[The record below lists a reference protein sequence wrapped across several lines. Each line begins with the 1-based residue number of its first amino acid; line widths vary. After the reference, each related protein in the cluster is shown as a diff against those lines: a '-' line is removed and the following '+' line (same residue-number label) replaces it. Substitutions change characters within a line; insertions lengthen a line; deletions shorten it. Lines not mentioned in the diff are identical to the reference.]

1 MSGPELVVAP
11 ARPED
16 AAEILELL
24 KIVGGETDNLSFGG
38 EGLPVSA
45 EEERA
50 YLASAAG
57 SDREIFLTAR
67 LDGALAGTAHYASFP
82 KKRMAHRGEIGI
94 SVRRSAWGLGVGAR
108 LMEELLRFAGETARA
123 EIVSLEVRSDNQRAI
138 RLYRRFG
145 FEKIGCFRGYFKI
158 DGALVDFDLM
168 EKLL

>member
-38 EGLPVSA
+38 EGFPVSA

-82 KKRMAHRGEIGI
+82 KNAWRTGA
-94 SVRRSAWGLGVGAR
+94 RSASASAGRRGAW
-108 LMEELLRFAGETARA
+108 ASAPG
-123 EIVSLEVRSDNQRAI
+123 
-138 RLYRRFG
+138 
-145 FEKIGCFRGYFKI
+145 
-158 DGALVDFDLM
+158 
-168 EKLL
+168 